1 MKIRRY
7 LMCGFLLMAL
17 CLSSCARGSF
27 LQSREIK
34 QGEEGADSKEQAGD
48 TGRGENSGTNQTEG
62 DRTDTGGIWVQIQG
76 AVERPGVYSL
86 PRDSRLKD
94 LLEAAGGFGRDAD
107 TEKVNQA
114 ARLED
119 GAMYRV
125 PRQGEGQNSSEEGQS
140 LENAQ
145 TGSGSSSKVNINRAD
160 RDQLMSLPGI
170 GAGKADAIIAY
181 RRKQGAFAR
190 REDIMKVPGLK
201 AAVYAKIKDRIT
213 VN

>member
-1 MKIRRY
+1 M
-7 LMCGFLLMAL
+7 
-17 CLSSCARGSF
+17 
-27 LQSREIK
+27 
-34 QGEEGADSKEQAGD
+34 
-48 TGRGENSGTNQTEG
+48 
-62 DRTDTGGIWVQIQG
+62 
-76 AVERPGVYSL
+76 
-86 PRDSRLKD
+86 
-94 LLEAAGGFGRDAD
+94 
-107 TEKVNQA
+107 
-114 ARLED
+114 
-119 GAMYRV
+119 
-125 PRQGEGQNSSEEGQS
+125 
-140 LENAQ
+140 ENAQ

>member
-34 QGEEGADSKEQAGD
+34 QGEEGADSKEQARD

-114 ARLED
+114 ACLED

>member
-140 LENAQ
+140 SENAQ
-145 TGSGSSSKVNINRAD
+145 TGSGSSSKVNINWAD
-160 RDQLMSLPGI
+160 RDQLRRMRLLPI
-170 GAGKADAIIAY
+170 AGS
-181 RRKQGAFAR
+181 
-190 REDIMKVPGLK
+190 RERLPEE
-201 AAVYAKIKDRIT
+201 RIS
-213 VN
+213 